1 MSTPEKSPPLLLAF
15 DDVAQLARQGVLEA
29 EDPGMEYEAARQA
42 KAVDMFDDFVA
53 NLGEDMDGILE
64 ARGGVDG
71 LRRADGSFPDLDLDE
86 VRGIAADPEFD
97 AFSVT
102 LELAAQQIREGEV
115 DEAEEIESDGE
126 TMAAGEAL
134 DLVGAFWERC
144 GAEIS
149 EKVTTITLPD
159 DFFDAPDDATEPEM

>member
-1 MSTPEKSPPLLLAF
+1 MSTPEKSPPLLLAL
-15 DDVAQLARQGVLEA
+15 DIVAQLARQGVLEA

-42 KAVDMFDDFVA
+42 KAVDMFDDFVS

-71 LRRADGSFPDLDLDE
+71 LRTETGGFPELDLDE
-86 VRGIAADPEFD
+86 VRGIAANPEFD
-97 AFSVT
+97 VMAIA

-115 DEAEEIESDGE
+115 TEDELIESDGE

-144 GAEIS
+144 GAEIA
-149 EKVTTITLPD
+149 EKVTTITLPE
-159 DFFDAPDDATEPEM
+159 DFFDAPQDDGMEI

>member
-15 DDVAQLARQGVLEA
+15 DIVSQLARQGVLEA

-42 KAVDMFDDFVA
+42 KAVDMFDDFVS

-71 LRRADGSFPDLDLDE
+71 LRTETGGFPELDLDE
-86 VRGIAADPEFD
+86 VRGIAANPEFD
-97 AFSVT
+97 AFSIT
-102 LELAAQQIREGEV
+102 LELAAQQVREGEV
-115 DEAEEIESDGE
+115 AEDELIESDGE

-144 GAEIS
+144 GAEIT
-149 EKVTTITLPD
+149 EKVTTITLPE
-159 DFFDAPDDATEPEM
+159 DFFDAPEDTDAPDL